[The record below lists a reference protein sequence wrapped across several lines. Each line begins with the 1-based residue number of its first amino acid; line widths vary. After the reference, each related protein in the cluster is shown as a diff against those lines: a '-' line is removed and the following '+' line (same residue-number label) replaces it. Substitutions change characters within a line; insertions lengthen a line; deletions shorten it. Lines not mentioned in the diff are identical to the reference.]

1 MKKCLSLWGI
11 DMARIIINDLS
22 FKSDAFSVKFI
33 VRSGITVIGGD
44 SSTFKTYYYDLM
56 RRETA
61 ISNDTRFHFMNYY
74 YNDSD
79 RLIKGDIQN
88 KIVFIDNADIIIPR
102 DVRIKDMI
110 ADSNNQY
117 IIFGRDVGRYTYS
130 LDDLAE
136 LIQVNSQLVELSY
149 VIKEAGVL
157 WQ

>member
-1 MKKCLSLWGI
+1 
-11 DMARIIINDLS
+11 MARIIIKDLS
-22 FKSDAFSVKFI
+22 FKSDIFSVKVI

-74 YNDSD
+74 YNDAD
-79 RLIKGDIQN
+79 RLIHGEIQN

-110 ADSNNQY
+110 AASNNQY

-130 LDDLAE
+130 LDDWAKF
-136 LIQVNSQLVELSY
+136 VPRSTNLVEMSY
-149 VIKEAGVL
+149 IIKEAGVL

>member
-1 MKKCLSLWGI
+1 MAKIILS
-11 DMARIIINDLS
+11 DLS
-22 FKSDAFSVKFI
+22 FKSDTFSVKAI

-74 YNDSD
+74 YNDAD
-79 RLIKGDIQN
+79 RLIHGEIQN

-110 ADSNNQY
+110 AASNNQY
-117 IIFGRDVGRYTYS
+117 IILGRDVERYTYS

-136 LIQVNSQLVELSY
+136 LIQVNSKLVELSY

>member
-11 DMARIIINDLS
+11 DMSRIILEDLS
-22 FKSDAFSVKFI
+22 FKSDVFSVKVI

-74 YNDSD
+74 YNDAD

-136 LIQVNSQLVELSY
+136 LIQVNSKLVELSY

>member
-11 DMARIIINDLS
+11 DMSRIILEDLS
-22 FKSDAFSVKFI
+22 FKSDVFSVKVI

-74 YNDSD
+74 YNDAD

-136 LIQVNSQLVELSY
+136 LIQVNSKLVE
-149 VIKEAGVL
+149 
-157 WQ
+157 

>member
-11 DMARIIINDLS
+11 DMSRIILEDLS
-22 FKSDAFSVKFI
+22 FKSDVFSVKVI

-136 LIQVNSQLVELSY
+136 LIQVNSKLVELSY

>member
-1 MKKCLSLWGI
+1 MT
-11 DMARIIINDLS
+11 N
-22 FKSDAFSVKFI
+22 
-33 VRSGITVIGGD
+33 
-44 SSTFKTYYYDLM
+44 
-56 RRETA
+56 
-61 ISNDTRFHFMNYY
+61 NHYY
-74 YNDSD
+74 YNDAD

-136 LIQVNSQLVELSY
+136 LIQVNSKLVELSY

>member
-11 DMARIIINDLS
+11 DMSRIILEDLS
-22 FKSDAFSVKFI
+22 FKSDVFSVKVI

-74 YNDSD
+74 YNDAD

-117 IIFGRDVGRYTYS
+117 IIF
-130 LDDLAE
+130 
-136 LIQVNSQLVELSY
+136 
-149 VIKEAGVL
+149 
-157 WQ
+157 

>member
-11 DMARIIINDLS
+11 DMSRIILEDLS
-22 FKSDAFSVKFI
+22 FKSDVFSVKVI

-74 YNDSD
+74 NDAD

-136 LIQVNSQLVELSY
+136 LIQVNSKLVELSY

>member
-1 MKKCLSLWGI
+1 MS
-11 DMARIIINDLS
+11 RIILEDLS
-22 FKSDAFSVKFI
+22 FKSDVFSVKVI

-74 YNDSD
+74 YNDAD

-136 LIQVNSQLVELSY
+136 LIQVNSKLVELSY

>member
-1 MKKCLSLWGI
+1 
-11 DMARIIINDLS
+11 MARIIIKDLS
-22 FKSDAFSVKFI
+22 FKSDTFSVKFI

-56 RRETA
+56 RRETV

-74 YNDSD
+74 YNDVD
-79 RLIKGDIQN
+79 RLIKGEIQD

-110 ADSNNQY
+110 AASNNQY

-136 LIQVNSQLVELSY
+136 LIQVNSKLVELSY

>member
-1 MKKCLSLWGI
+1 VKKCLSLWGI
-11 DMARIIINDLS
+11 DMSRIILEDLS
-22 FKSDAFSVKFI
+22 FKSDVFSVKVI

-74 YNDSD
+74 YNDAD

-136 LIQVNSQLVELSY
+136 LIQVNSKLVELSY

>member
-1 MKKCLSLWGI
+1 MS
-11 DMARIIINDLS
+11 RIILEDLS
-22 FKSDAFSVKFI
+22 FKSDVFSVKVI

-136 LIQVNSQLVELSY
+136 LIQVNSKLVELSY